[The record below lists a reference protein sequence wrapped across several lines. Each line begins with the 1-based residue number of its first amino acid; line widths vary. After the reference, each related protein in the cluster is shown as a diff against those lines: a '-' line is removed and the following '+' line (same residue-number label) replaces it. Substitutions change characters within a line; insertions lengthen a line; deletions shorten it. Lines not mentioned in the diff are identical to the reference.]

1 MLVWS
6 LRSFLNTDTPAL
18 AKIWSDHSLASP
30 PLSHCSVG
38 LWDQCVLSKSYFD
51 AADLVLAVDDC
62 GVAQGLIHF
71 GSSLAESGLD
81 ASADCGMIHRLCV
94 RPQNDEHQIAS
105 LLIDHAT
112 KALRTRGMHRCL
124 GVGSIDGST
133 FYLGIADGDNLMG
146 VAATDQRTLRWL
158 QQAGFQHFAPTECW
172 SVALET
178 FRPPMD
184 RTQIAIRRACTIS
197 RILDDYPSNWW
208 MSNMLGHC
216 EQSRFHL
223 SSRGP
228 DRVEMEVMLW
238 APDTTIR
245 GVDANTARF
254 RMPTIPED
262 DENRERLIY
271 LIAESLRQLYSE
283 RKRHVR
289 VVTLSQHLISARI
302 LQRLGFRC
310 EEHGMVFERHL
321 NPHAQS

>member
-1 MLVWS
+1 MWS

-18 AKIWSDHSLASP
+18 AKIWSDHSSASP
-30 PLSHCSVG
+30 PLSYCSIG
-38 LWDQCVLSKSYFD
+38 LWDQCVLSKTYFD
-51 AADLVLAVDDC
+51 AADLVLALDDQ

-71 GSSLAESGLD
+71 GPSLAENGHD
-81 ASADCGMIHRLCV
+81 ASLDCGMIHRLCV
-94 RPQNDEHQIAS
+94 RPQSEDEENQIAS
-105 LLIDHAT
+105 LLIHYAIE
-112 KALRTRGMHRCL
+112 AFRARGMCRCL

-133 FYLGIADGDNLMG
+133 FYLGIAEGDNLMG

-158 QQAGFQHFAPTECW
+158 QQAGFQQFVPTECW
-172 SVALET
+172 SVSLET

-184 RTQIAIRRACTIS
+184 RTQILIRRGCTIS

-208 MSNMLGHC
+208 LSNILGHC

-223 SSRGP
+223 LSRGP
-228 DRVEMEVMLW
+228 DRIEMEIMMW
-238 APDTTIR
+238 APDPDTTIR

-271 LIAESLRQLYSE
+271 LIAESLRQLHSE
-283 RKRHVR
+283 RKRQVR
-289 VVTLSQHLISARI
+289 VVTLSQHQGSARI

-310 EEHGMVFERHL
+310 QEHGMVFERHL
-321 NPHAQS
+321 NAPA